1 MRKTLVIMAPA
12 LVIAAGIAGF
22 LALHATK
29 PTPESTSQGPRPLA
43 LFVEEVR
50 RQPVSLTVTTQGE
63 VRPRTE
69 INLVAQVGGRI
80 VSVAP
85 NFVEGG
91 IVDAGETLIS
101 IEDADY
107 RFEVVRAEAR
117 VAEARLKLAQEEAG
131 ADVVRRQWQWDE
143 LQDKGEPTALALKE
157 PHVAEAR
164 AKLRAAEADLAAAR
178 LDLERTQIK
187 VPFGA
192 RVRSTSADRGQYVS
206 AGTTL
211 GQVFST
217 EIVNIR
223 LPLTDAQL
231 GKLGLPVAFSSIDGA
246 GPPVTLTA
254 VVGGQPRQW
263 RGRIVRTD
271 AAIDRDTRLLYAIAE
286 VEAPY
291 GAAADN
297 GTPLAVGLFVTARI
311 EGRNLA
317 DAYVI
322 PRAAL
327 RSNDNVFVV
336 LEDNTLD
343 IRPVAVVSSDT
354 DRVVLHGGVKEGE
367 RVVVSPVRAPANGLK
382 VEPIDRSSGAALA
395 VFSQ

>member
-1 MRKTLVIMAPA
+1 M
-12 LVIAAGIAGF
+12 
-22 LALHATK
+22 
-29 PTPESTSQGPRPLA
+29 
-43 LFVEEVR
+43 
-50 RQPVSLTVTTQGE
+50 
-63 VRPRTE
+63 
-69 INLVAQVGGRI
+69 
-80 VSVAP
+80 
-85 NFVEGG
+85 
-91 IVDAGETLIS
+91 
-101 IEDADY
+101 
-107 RFEVVRAEAR
+107 
-117 VAEARLKLAQEEAG
+117 
-131 ADVVRRQWQWDE
+131 
-143 LQDKGEPTALALKE
+143 
-157 PHVAEAR
+157 
-164 AKLRAAEADLAAAR
+164 
-178 LDLERTQIK
+178 
-187 VPFGA
+187 
-192 RVRSTSADRGQYVS
+192 
-206 AGTTL
+206 
-211 GQVFST
+211 FST

-286 VEAPY
+286 VEDPY

-297 GTPLAVGLFVTARI
+297 GTPLAVGLFVTAHI